1 MSRRVSRDAQI
12 WTEVVEIDD
21 LRPGDLDHPL
31 LGRIACQKLGV
42 VAKVDEIAS
51 PERTP
56 GHMKR
61 TNPKVFPAL
70 GCMPG
75 KYEIKVRE
83 GVTPF
88 NLAAP
93 RRIPIP
99 LLPRVR
105 EELKRMED
113 MGVIEKVDQPT
124 EWCPPVVVIPKK
136 KWQG

>member
-1 MSRRVSRDAQI
+1 M
-12 WTEVVEIDD
+12 DD
-21 LRPGDLDHPL
+21 LNGPL
-31 LGRIACQKLGV
+31 LGRIACQKLRV
-42 VAKVDEIAS
+42 VAKVDGIAS

-61 TNPKVFPAL
+61 THPKVFTGM

-75 KYEIKVRE
+75 EYEIKLRE

-88 NLAAP
+88 NLATLC
-93 RRIPIP
+93 RFPIP

-113 MGVIEKVDQPT
+113 MGVIE
-124 EWCPPVVVIPKK
+124 
-136 KWQG
+136 

>member
-1 MSRRVSRDAQI
+1 M
-12 WTEVVEIDD
+12 EIDD

-31 LGRIACQKLGV
+31 LGRIACQKLRV

-70 GCMPG
+70 GCTPG

-88 NLAAP
+88 NLATP
-93 RRIPIP
+93 RRNPIA

-105 EELKRMED
+105 EDLKR
-113 MGVIEKVDQPT
+113 MGVIEKVDQPI